1 MDLSRIEL
9 ESYILFSIIITYTHR
24 FYKSILL
31 WGGLDVNLPPAYLVI
46 SPIDTEYSNGFKKS
60 SKKITVRELCSL
72 ASLLPGAYAAI
83 ATAARGVIVTTLAFI
98 CFECLSILVRVN
110 NLLSNAIKTSQA
122 Q

>member
-1 MDLSRIEL
+1 
-9 ESYILFSIIITYTHR
+9 
-24 FYKSILL
+24 
-31 WGGLDVNLPPAYLVI
+31 
-46 SPIDTEYSNGFKKS
+46 
-60 SKKITVRELCSL
+60 VRELCSL